1 MFDTDDMIKNDLN
14 DDVDQY
20 EIQKNIQEAT
30 RLAQKSQISSIEADS
45 NQNGA
50 DKAAIDKAKMLAY
63 LAEQLQENV
72 EGGEFDH

>member
-30 RLAQKSQISSIEADS
+30 RLAQKS
-45 NQNGA
+45 
-50 DKAAIDKAKMLAY
+50 
-63 LAEQLQENV
+63 
-72 EGGEFDH
+72 